1 MLFLQSEESKDS
13 CLCLFLFKVVYRI
26 DCVIQRVQI
35 NLIEVIERWII
46 VFSIVYRFLYLVDEE
61 IRKNQL
67 ERKMKN
73 GEIASFGEKYNGQFD
88 REFYTTDERGNL
100 LLHFFRCRQIHRRD
114 Y

>member
-1 MLFLQSEESKDS
+1 MYK
-13 CLCLFLFKVVYRI
+13 I
-26 DCVIQRVQI
+26 
-35 NLIEVIERWII
+35 
-46 VFSIVYRFLYLVDEE
+46 LYLVDEE

-88 REFYTTDERGNL
+88 REFYTTDDRGNPFY
-100 LLHFFRCRQIHRRD
+100 HIFRSREIHRRD